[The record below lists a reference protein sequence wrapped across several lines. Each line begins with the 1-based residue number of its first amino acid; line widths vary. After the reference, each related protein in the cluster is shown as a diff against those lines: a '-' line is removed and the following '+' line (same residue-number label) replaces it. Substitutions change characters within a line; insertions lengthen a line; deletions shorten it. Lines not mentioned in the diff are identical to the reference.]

1 VVWTRF
7 PVTAPWWELLTGL
20 DALAPTVIVAY
31 PSLLHRLTHAQE
43 LGQISLAPRVV
54 ISSGEPL
61 LPEIGAGLER
71 VWRCPIVN
79 SWASSEAG
87 GMGVGCGQS
96 PGIHLCDDLLII
108 EPVDRDGRPVPPGT
122 RSDKLYVTNLFND
135 ALPLIRFEI
144 TDELTITDEPCPC
157 GGSHRIA
164 AHVQGRL
171 DDSFEYPGVGAIHP
185 QLFRS
190 RLGRERHVVEYQ
202 VRQLERGAEITVHLQ
217 GPADLDL
224 IRADLI
230 AELGRAGLA
239 QAEVRLQ
246 AQAAFDR
253 TATGKLK
260 RFVPLGSTP

>member
-1 VVWTRF
+1 
-7 PVTAPWWELLTGL
+7 
-20 DALAPTVIVAY
+20 
-31 PSLLHRLTHAQE
+31 
-43 LGQISLAPRVV
+43 V

-61 LPEIGAGLER
+61 LPEIRAGLER

-87 GMGVGCGQS
+87 GMGVGCGQG

-108 EPVDRDGRPVPPGT
+108 EPVDREGRPVPPGV

-135 ALPLIRFEI
+135 VLPLIRFEI

-171 DDSFEYPGVGAIHP
+171 DDSFEYPGVASIHP

-202 VRQLERGAEITVHLQ
+202 VRQLERGAEISVHLQ

-224 IRADLI
+224 IRADLL
-230 AELGRAGLA
+230 AELGRAGLG

-246 AQAAFDR
+246 TRAAFDR
-253 TATGKLK
+253 TASGKLK
-260 RFVPLGSTP
+260 RFVPLGSAP